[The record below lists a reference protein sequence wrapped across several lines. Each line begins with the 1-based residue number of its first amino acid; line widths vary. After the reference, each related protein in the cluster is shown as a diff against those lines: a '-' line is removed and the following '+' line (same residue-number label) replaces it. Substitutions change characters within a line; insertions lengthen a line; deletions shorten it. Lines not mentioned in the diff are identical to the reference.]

1 MKVLPLAEVKAHLS
15 ALVSEVEAQHDQIT
29 VTRNGVPAAM
39 VVSVAE
45 WEELQET
52 IAVLS
57 DTGAMADLR
66 EAAEGRTAGAQLYST
81 EEVLAE
87 FEARRARPA

>member
-15 ALVSEVEAQHDQIT
+15 ALVSEVESEHDQIT

-45 WEELQET
+45 WESLQET
-52 IAVLS
+52 LAVLR
-57 DTGAMADLR
+57 DPQAMAELR
-66 EAAEGRTAGAQLYST
+66 EAEETRAAGEVYST
-81 EEVLAE
+81 EDVLAE
-87 FEARRARPA
+87 FAARRSQSA